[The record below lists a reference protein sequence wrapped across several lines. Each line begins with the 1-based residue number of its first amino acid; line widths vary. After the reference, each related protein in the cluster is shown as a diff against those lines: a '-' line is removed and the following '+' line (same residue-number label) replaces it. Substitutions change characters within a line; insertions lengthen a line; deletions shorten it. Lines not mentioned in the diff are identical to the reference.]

1 MSLASFDAQQQLIK
15 ERGHDFGQAQWWI
28 CPHCFDDAH
37 HFSDATGCERQ
48 DSQADHRIKIGPTD
62 V

>member
-15 ERGHDFGQAQWWI
+15 ERGHDFGQTQCWI

-37 HFSDATGCERQ
+37 HFSDAAGCEWQGNAR
-48 DSQADHRIKIGPTD
+48 DHRIQIGPTD